1 MVLSNVGK
9 IVTAGRLCVS
19 FFWRGVVKLCSVF
32 PLFFFNTLKKSKFDV
47 IFLHPIIIQPYVCT
61 LKGLILGRGSSPSHP
76 RSLTS
81 RGILE
86 SPFNRTGRFLVC
98 GRKLEH
104 REKTHTKTQ
113 KKRRK
118 RRRRSRESLFYMRQQ
133 CQPLQQQW
141 PLHVNCDFNA
151 WTPALLH

>member
-19 FFWRGVVKLCSVF
+19 FWGGGVVKLCSVF

-76 RSLTS
+76 RSLTHIEGHFRVS
-81 RGILE
+81 LQQNGKVFGLWEETRAPGE
-86 SPFNRTGRFLVC
+86 NPHKNP
-98 GRKLEH
+98 KE
-104 REKTHTKTQ
+104 KTQ
-113 KKRRK
+113 KKK
-118 RRRRSRESLFYMRQQ
+118 KIPRESFLYEATMPTAAATMATPRQ
-133 CQPLQQQW
+133 L
-141 PLHVNCDFNA
+141 
-151 WTPALLH
+151 